1 MKAVKEE
8 PAWVA
13 KLIDSIDAGRFEE
26 AERMLLTLGA
36 DADPL
41 VALAEAEVNLYFCRL
56 ERARELLSQIAPWK
70 LDARSLSRYLLVLG
84 QLHLEH
90 GQWDAAE
97 EVLEGA
103 CCIFKLLDARC
114 HLARGLYH
122 LGEARLK
129 RGRGEEAEAIWERA
143 KALLAE
149 EETARGD
156 YVRGLL
162 DYALGVWRFHKGQI
176 EEARVSLHSSL
187 TFLDEERGRYYAS
200 ALGALGAL
208 LVSCGQCAEALE
220 PLRDAQRILARYAL
234 GDMLA
239 HVTETLA
246 MVLVRMECFAEAE
259 QALHESLEVLTRIG
273 HGRGVGRMFKALA
286 MVSFERNDLSRAEH
300 SAQLALEQADALQ
313 DERLRAEAHLLL
325 GRAAGRRRDPEA
337 AERALVLAR
346 DIARSLGDR
355 KLEGLACLY
364 LGEACYATSPMKAHE
379 LIAGAQ
385 ELLRPLADPQLER
398 EIERILQRAA
408 SERIKLTPDNKLIFD
423 GDFLPNWYVARE
435 TLERFL
441 LKNALKQAGGNLT
454 RAGELLGITKVHVH
468 NLRRQFNL

>member
-13 KLIDSIDAGRFEE
+13 KLSDSIDAGRFEE

-36 DADPL
+36 NTDPL
-41 VALAEAEVNLYFCRL
+41 VALAEAEVNLYFCRF
-56 ERARELLSQIAPWK
+56 ERARELLSQITPWK

-97 EVLEGA
+97 EALKGA
-103 CCIFKLLDARC
+103 CCIFKLVGARC
-114 HLARGLYH
+114 HVARGLYY
-122 LGEARLK
+122 LGEVRLR
-129 RGRGEEAEAIWERA
+129 RGQGEEAEAIWEQA
-143 KALLAE
+143 KELLAG

-162 DYALGVWRFHKGQI
+162 DYALGVWRFHKGQM
-176 EEARVSLHSSL
+176 EEARASLHASL
-187 TFLDEERGRYYAS
+187 TFLEEERGRYYAS
-200 ALGALGAL
+200 ALGALGAV

-220 PLRDAQRILARYAL
+220 PLRDARRILARYAL
-234 GDMLA
+234 GDSLSD
-239 HVTETLA
+239 VTETLA
-246 MVLVRMECFAEAE
+246 RALVRMGCFAEAE
-259 QALHESLEVLTRIG
+259 HALRESLEVLERLG
-273 HGRGVGRMFKALA
+273 HRRGVGRMFQALA
-286 MVSFERNDLSRAEH
+286 DAYFEQNDLSRAEQ
-300 SAQLALEQADALQ
+300 SARLALEQASALC
-313 DERLRAEAHLLL
+313 DERLQAEAHLLL
-325 GRAAGRRRDPEA
+325 GRAAARRRDPEA

-364 LGEACYATSPMKAHE
+364 LGEACYAISPMRAHE
-379 LIAGAQ
+379 LIANAQ
-385 ELLRPLADPQLER
+385 ELLRPVADPQLER
-398 EIERILQRAA
+398 EIERVLQRAA
-408 SERIKLTPDNKLIFD
+408 GERIKLTPDNKLIFD
-423 GDFLPNWYVARE
+423 GNFLPNWYVARE

-441 LKNALKQAGGNLT
+441 LKNALRQAEGNLT
-454 RAGELLGITKVHVH
+454 KAGELLGITKVHVH